1 MNRHQVTISG
11 ALGRAI
17 RDQQIGFR
25 PKGEGVKA
33 SIAALAGIDES
44 AVELVSGGGQ
54 WHVNLPNAEAQAAF
68 YAALDRVKEQAEQ
81 NRKAEEAQREQEEK
95 EFQDFSANN

>member
-33 SIAALAGIDES
+33 SIAALAGIDEAS
-44 AVELVSGGGQ
+44 VELVSGGGQ
-54 WHVNLPNAEAQAAF
+54 WHVNLPNAEARDAFHASLIRVREAAK
-68 YAALDRVKEQAEQ
+68 R
-81 NRKAEEAQREQEEK
+81 
-95 EFQDFSANN
+95 